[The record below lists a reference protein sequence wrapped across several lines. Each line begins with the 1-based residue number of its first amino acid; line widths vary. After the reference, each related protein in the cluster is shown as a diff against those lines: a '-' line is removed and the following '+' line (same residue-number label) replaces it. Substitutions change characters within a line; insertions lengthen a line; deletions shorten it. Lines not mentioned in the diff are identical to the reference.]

1 MVDSISGFH
10 VQSYN
15 EEEMKS
21 QAYGVYSG
29 CRVCPNL
36 YSDVHSLT
44 SFGPG
49 ADRHALVDVSDSW
62 STQYFL

>member
-1 MVDSISGFH
+1 M
-10 VQSYN
+10 QSYS

-29 CRVCPNL
+29 CRVYPNL
-36 YSDVHSLT
+36 FSDVHSLT

-49 ADRHALVDVSDSW
+49 ADRRALVDVSV
-62 STQYFL
+62 FGLMLHNLH

>member
-1 MVDSISGFH
+1 M
-10 VQSYN
+10 QSYS

-29 CRVCPNL
+29 CRVYPNL
-36 YSDVHSLT
+36 FSDVHSLT

-49 ADRHALVDVSDSW
+49 ADRRALVDVSVFW
-62 STQYFL
+62 FNAT